1 MVKSV
6 WGGLPMLAL
15 SYRPHLLAATSST
28 KNTAG
33 AAANTRGAIRNL
45 EVGNQAKEDVLGRDD

>member
-15 SYRPHLLAATSST
+15 SYRPHLLAASST

-45 EVGNQAKEDVLGRDD
+45 EVGNQAKEDDLGRDD